1 MASDDNIYGKGAKRE
16 LPETAVLRE
25 HVARKAT
32 AIWQIVPTI
41 KAELAAN
48 QMEKLLDDL
57 EGPTSLVLAKMERLG
72 VKVEGDRLNQMGQD
86 LDEKLEKLT
95 AKIYELAGVTFNIN

>member
-1 MASDDNIYGKGAKRE
+1 LLNASESNPSLHDIAMQYGSLAVASDDNIYGKGAKRE
-16 LPETAVLRE
+16 LPETAVLSE

-86 LDEKLEKLT
+86 L
-95 AKIYELAGVTFNIN
+95 